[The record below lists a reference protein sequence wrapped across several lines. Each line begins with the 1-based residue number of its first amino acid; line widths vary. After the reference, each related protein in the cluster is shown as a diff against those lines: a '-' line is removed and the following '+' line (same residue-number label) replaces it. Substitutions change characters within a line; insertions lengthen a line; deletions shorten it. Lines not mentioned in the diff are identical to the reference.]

1 MAWWCESFWILVT
14 TLCVL
19 RDASGYG
26 VWHKGPLQDQAR
38 ADVSVP
44 LPQFLKPGLSYDGA
58 YVSRTLTDG
67 GNPKV
72 VSGQS
77 STSSSLTADVRQ
89 DPRLSQPVELHSQVS
104 SSVPRPASDFVGKY
118 QPVFQNERLGGVA
131 PQSQLLS
138 SSRDEALTLQQQGGF
153 WALTSG
159 QSGRP
164 QLANVGP
171 SPSQPQRF
179 SDQLAYDFPAGQ
191 GHKSL
196 SPPKNL
202 GGGLTSSSQG
212 HSGAT
217 YSSPSWYNPQAVS
230 QSRPGPLAQLKARLF
245 TSQGAPVTSSS
256 VRPASDFAQQ
266 AGGPYLTVPSQGA
279 TWWPSRRFQHGFQDA
294 PSQVPSAPSGQHGG
308 LVSRFS
314 QYSPASPTSRADEL
328 SRGLSSAHAGG
339 KNPSGFSPT
348 GSVVGFTQPQR
359 SPVAE
364 VASVGSSALV
374 SLGYSG
380 FPSPSS
386 TGDAYSGGPSDHS
399 YFRPASYKVSGQR
412 DPSVKG

>member
-1 MAWWCESFWILVT
+1 MS
-14 TLCVL
+14 
-19 RDASGYG
+19 
-26 VWHKGPLQDQAR
+26 
-38 ADVSVP
+38 SVP

-138 SSRDEALTLQQQGGF
+138 SSRDDALTLQQQGGF
-153 WALTSG
+153 WALSSG

-191 GHKSL
+191 GHESL

-245 TSQGAPVTSSS
+245 TSQDVSSMAF
-256 VRPASDFAQQ
+256 RMPL
-266 AGGPYLTVPSQGA
+266 PRCRVPL
-279 TWWPSRRFQHGFQDA
+279 
-294 PSQVPSAPSGQHGG
+294 VVNMEG

-314 QYSPASPTSRADEL
+314 QYGPTSRADEL

-374 SLGYSG
+374 SPTVAFQAQVQLVMPTVGARVTIPTSG
-380 FPSPSS
+380 LHHTRFL
-386 TGDAYSGGPSDHS
+386 
-399 YFRPASYKVSGQR
+399 ASVIPQSKVEHL
-412 DPSVKG
+412 PIV

>member
-1 MAWWCESFWILVT
+1 MLV
-14 TLCVL
+14 
-19 RDASGYG
+19 AME
-26 VWHKGPLQDQAR
+26 
-38 ADVSVP
+38 
-44 LPQFLKPGLSYDGA
+44 FLKPGLSYDGA

-138 SSRDEALTLQQQGGF
+138 SSRDDALTLQQQGGF
-153 WALTSG
+153 WALSSG

-164 QLANVGP
+164 QLAN
-171 SPSQPQRF
+171 
-179 SDQLAYDFPAGQ
+179 
-191 GHKSL
+191 
-196 SPPKNL
+196 
-202 GGGLTSSSQG
+202 
-212 HSGAT
+212 
-217 YSSPSWYNPQAVS
+217 AVS

-314 QYSPASPTSRADEL
+314 QYGPTSRADEL

-412 DPSVKG
+412 DSSVKG

>member
-1 MAWWCESFWILVT
+1 MAWWSESFWILVT

-19 RDASGYG
+19 RDASGHG
-26 VWHKGPLQDQAR
+26 VWSKGPLEDQAR

-44 LPQFLKPGLSYDGA
+44 LPQFLKPGLSHDGA
-58 YVSRTLTDG
+58 HASRPLTDG
-67 GNPKV
+67 GYPKV

-77 STSSSLTADVRQ
+77 STSSSLTADTHQ
-89 DPRLSQPVELHSQVS
+89 DSRWSQPVELHSQVS
-104 SSVPRPASDFVGKY
+104 SSVPRPASDFVGNY
-118 QPVFQNERLGGVA
+118 RPVFQHEHLGGVT

-138 SSRDEALTLQQQGGF
+138 SSRDDALTLQQQGGF
-153 WALTSG
+153 WALSSG

-171 SPSQPQRF
+171 SSSQPQRF

-212 HSGAT
+212 TSGAT

-230 QSRPGPLAQLKARLF
+230 QSRPGPLVQLKARLF

-266 AGGPYLTVPSQGA
+266 TGSPPLTVPPQGA
-279 TWWPSRRFQHGFQDA
+279 PWWPFRRYPHGFQDA
-294 PSQVPSAPSGQHGG
+294 PSQVPSAPSGHHGG
-308 LVSRFS
+308 LVSKFAH
-314 QYSPASPTSRADEL
+314 YSPASRADEL
-328 SRGLSSAHAGG
+328 SRGLSSTYAGG
-339 KNPSGFSPT
+339 QNPSGFSQT
-348 GSVVGFTQPQR
+348 GSVVGFTQPQQ

-364 VASVGSSALV
+364 VASG
-374 SLGYSG
+374 G
-380 FPSPSS
+380 FPSS
-386 TGDAYSGGPSDHS
+386 TGDAYSGGPSEHS
-399 YFRPASYKVSGQR
+399 YFRPASQKVSAQH
-412 DPSVKG
+412 DSSVKG